1 MNKFLLFS
9 ALLSAG
15 LTMTAATDNKVDV
28 TVGDWKFAA
37 ERFDKGV
44 SISEITNTGS
54 NGYVDFTKATFS
66 NTDGENKIFNIR
78 PRVFRGCTALTSIP
92 IEPLL

>member
-44 SISEITNTGS
+44 SISEITTIGS
-54 NGYVDFTKATFS
+54 NGYVDFTEATFS
-66 NTDGENKIFNIR
+66 NGTDGENKIFNIR
-78 PRVFRGCTALTSIP
+78 PRVFRGCTALTDITLP
-92 IEPLL
+92 